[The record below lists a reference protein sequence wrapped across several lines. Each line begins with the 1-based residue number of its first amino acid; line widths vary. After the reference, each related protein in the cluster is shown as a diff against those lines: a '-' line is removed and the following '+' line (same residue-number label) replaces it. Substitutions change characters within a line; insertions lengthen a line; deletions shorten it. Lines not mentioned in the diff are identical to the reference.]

1 MKRIGPHF
9 FYELQL
15 AELVGLRFSWG
26 DDGSIE
32 YADEI
37 TPEQRAAVTA
47 VLDAHDP
54 DDLGYAKRAK
64 LEALT
69 TSRNAA
75 LAALAA
81 TWDGDEWDANEETS
95 NRISSILTQLREAQ
109 ELGVVVPPQIP
120 WRTADNQTRMLTIQE
135 LAAMGL
141 ALLQA
146 QQLNIWSQNT
156 ALKDAV
162 IAATTLEEVEAIN
175 WPQ

>member
-1 MKRIGPHF
+1 
-9 FYELQL
+9 
-15 AELVGLRFSWG
+15 VGLYVASKLQRLF
-26 DDGSIE
+26 
-32 YADEI
+32 
-37 TPEQRAAVTA
+37 PELRPSVDY
-47 VLDAHDP
+47 L
-54 DDLGYAKRAK
+54 LGYDPVDGWWYIRWSAAGTPPNLTEVDQAIADVEILKEEK
-64 LEALT
+64 LSQLT
-69 TSRNAA
+69 FARNAA
-75 LAALAA
+75 LAALTA